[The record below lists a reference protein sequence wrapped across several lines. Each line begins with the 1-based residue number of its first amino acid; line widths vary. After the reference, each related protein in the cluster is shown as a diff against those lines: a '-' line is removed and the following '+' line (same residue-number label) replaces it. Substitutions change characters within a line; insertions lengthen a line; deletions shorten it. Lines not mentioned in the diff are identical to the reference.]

1 MKNLYIARTS
11 KTPEMIFNTNGKL
24 LIWGRALDVYDGS
37 SKIDYYEP
45 LIRSLDDYCS
55 NPSGCLDIS
64 IGIEFMIK
72 YARRRLQEILQKA
85 VSISKLNCQVTIN
98 WYYEKDDDDSRET
111 GEWFSQMLG
120 WQFNLL
126 ETENIYS
133 RFLTLAQ
140 SSY

>member
-1 MKNLYIARTS
+1 MTIVQILQA
-11 KTPEMIFNTNGKL
+11 
-24 LIWGRALDVYDGS
+24 A
-37 SKIDYYEP
+37 
-45 LIRSLDDYCS
+45 
-55 NPSGCLDIS
+55 LDIS

-85 VSISKLNCQVTIN
+85 ISMSKLNCQVTVS

-111 GEWFSQMLG
+111 GEWFSKVLG

-126 ETENIYS
+126 ETEDIYS